1 MASSKSTRRSSK
13 LAVSQWIIGRLAS
26 VPRRLVFMSLLA
38 GVLAAIVPAVS
49 VRAIQGLASNVDSR
63 TSAIISLALVAAVFG
78 FSSVLQQA
86 NYALARRV
94 AMRVDA
100 GAADVLN
107 SALADS
113 SASSFLRP
121 DWMSELHSARECV
134 SEGKVST
141 SLQGHINIAFAAV
154 TAVSLVASL
163 WWISPAGALI
173 SILAAAPAL
182 VTYGWYGKQES
193 KLWPTT
199 AACYRRAAYF
209 DEHLAHP
216 RHSIEL
222 IATGGAKVLAGGAR
236 ESRAKGLSVR
246 DRLEN
251 LSILS
256 DTVAGFASSLCLLL
270 ALYLFWSSRDG
281 QPVDL
286 AAGVVGIV
294 SGMSAMS
301 GLGYQV
307 GELATSV
314 PAVRQFMDFLAK
326 DARPR
331 DGARASEEPGRQM
344 RALEARSVTLQYPAS
359 STPVVSALSVR
370 MEAGAIL
377 AIVGGNGA
385 GKTTLV
391 RALAGILPPVS
402 GECVLTF
409 ADRSTTSPSSAT
421 VAFLGQDFGRYELTV
436 REYLNLGSCEE
447 GTDEQLFDMLAR
459 VRLDEK
465 IRELPNGLDTQLGS
479 SWGGIDFSGG
489 QWQKLAIARL
499 FILNRPVW
507 ILDEPTSVIDAES
520 EAEIFALLQRE
531 CSERCIIVVTH
542 RVSTLTRMNDIVVMD
557 NGAMVQRG
565 SFDELRA
572 SHGRF
577 REMFRAQLAEAE
589 KLTGFA
595 HDPSKSFE

>member
-1 MASSKSTRRSSK
+1 MASSDSTPRSST
-13 LAVSQWIIGRLAS
+13 LAVSQWIIGRLTS
-26 VPRRLVFMSLLA
+26 VPRRLVCMSLLA

-49 VRAIQGLASNVDSR
+49 VRAIQGLASNLDSR
-63 TSAIISLALVAAVFG
+63 SSAFASLALVAAVFG

-100 GAADVLN
+100 DAADALN
-107 SALADS
+107 STLADS
-113 SASSFLRP
+113 SAVAFLRP
-121 DWMSELHSARECV
+121 DWMSDLHAARECV

-141 SLQGHINIAFAAV
+141 ALQGHINIALAAV
-154 TAVSLVASL
+154 TAISLVASL
-163 WWISPAGALI
+163 WTISPAGALI
-173 SILAAAPAL
+173 SILAAIPAL

-199 AACYRRAAYF
+199 AAHYRRAAYF

-222 IATGGAKVLAGGAR
+222 IATGGAQVLAGGAR
-236 ESRAKGLSVR
+236 QSRAKGLGVR

-270 ALYLFWSSRDG
+270 ALVLFWSSRNG

-314 PAVRQFMDFLAK
+314 PAVRLFRDFLTK
-326 DARPR
+326 DTHPT
-331 DGARASEEPGRQM
+331 DGARTVGGPRSQM
-344 RALEARSVTLQYPAS
+344 RSLEARGVTLQYPAS
-359 STPVVSALSVR
+359 SVPVVSDLSMR
-370 MEAGAIL
+370 MDAGALL

-391 RALAGILPPVS
+391 RSLAGILPPVS
-402 GECVLTF
+402 GECALTF
-409 ADRSTTSPSSAT
+409 ADRSTVSPSSAT

-436 REYLNLGSCEE
+436 REYLNIGSHEE
-447 GTDEQLFDMLAR
+447 STDERLFDVLTR

-465 IRELPNGLDTQLGS
+465 NRELPDGLDTQLGS
-479 SWGGIDFSGG
+479 SWGGIDISGG

-499 FILNRPVW
+499 FLLDRLVW
-507 ILDEPTSVIDAES
+507 ILDEPTSAIDAES

-531 CSERCIIVVTH
+531 CTERCIIVVTH
-542 RVSTLTRMNDIVVMD
+542 RVSTLTRMNDIVVMEG
-557 NGAMVQRG
+557 GAIAQRG

-572 SHGRF
+572 SQGRF
-577 REMFRAQLAEAE
+577 REMFRVQLAEAE
-589 KLTGFA
+589 RLTGFS
-595 HDPSKSFE
+595 HDPSESLE